1 MGSKSSKSSVQFFP
15 GQKEAIAKSVYNQ
28 GGIFDQFL
36 AGAPSTGLERAANV
50 GLQAIDRQF
59 AQQGTAG
66 TPLQTRA
73 QLDFMNRTAQS
84 QDDDFMQRLFGF
96 MQPAGSQGT
105 GGRASFTGQLLGK
118 G

>member
-1 MGSKSSKSSVQFFP
+1 MGAKSSKSSVQFFP
-15 GQKEAIAKSVYNQ
+15 GQKNAIASNVFNQ

-36 AGAPSTGLERAANV
+36 AGAPSTGLERAQNV
-50 GLQAIDRQF
+50 GVQTINRQF
-59 AQQGTAG
+59 EQQGTAG

-73 QLDFMNRTAQS
+73 QLDFLNRSTQA
-84 QDDDFMQRLFGF
+84 QDDNFMQRLFGF

-105 GGRASFTGQLLGK
+105 GGKPGFTAQMFGK